1 MENISDNKL
10 NIDISDYWIILK
22 KRLVFILLIFVAF
35 LCLAVVYTVRQSPVY
50 QASCKMKISSRQPMA
65 TIEGAQIS
73 WYGARGNELGSEI
86 KLMSNKDQIFREI
99 LDIFKNRVKHK
110 PLTTINEDKE
120 YYSPEDIKYIE
131 NLTFS
136 SAAEDYINSINDI
149 AAFKGLYKI
158 EPVTGSDIVEI
169 QALTPY
175 PDLCVALSN
184 VMGIVYRADFWKTK
198 TLDAKET
205 MKFIEGQ
212 LDHLKQELGKD
223 KLGLEESSKEKTNIG
238 SPEVYKEELTKL
250 RLELDRMKEKYKDKH
265 PKIVKQ
271 KNMIKA
277 IEDQLAQLPKTEIK
291 YSDKQAEW
299 ELKNELRKNLGEYY
313 QKAKIDYEAK
323 LVKTKDEIMIIS
335 KARHAGKLKPNEVMN
350 ISAGAMLGA
359 IVACLL
365 ALVLEG
371 LDTSI
376 GKIEDVERITRLPV
390 IAHIP
395 VIGRKTKNSSFFRPA
410 IAIWRCFVK
419 IIFFFF
425 PFLEKEDDSEMEKN
439 LIVNLDKLSLEAE
452 AYRTLRTNIHFAMGI
467 SKKEG
472 NVIQITSSSP
482 REGKSI
488 TSTNLAIEIA
498 RMGRPVLLI
507 EADMRRPKISD
518 LFKIE
523 RKPGL
528 SDLIIETATKESA
541 IRTFTDILM
550 GNSKWDKFIE
560 IQGLDNLNILPSGTI
575 PPNPTELL
583 LSNEFK
589 KLIDDFRKSYDFIIV
604 DTPPI
609 LPVSDPAIISTVVN
623 GVVLVYQSDKTSRHL
638 LSRAIQILQKSH
650 ANLLGIV
657 INQLSFDV
665 IMKAHKTQYD
675 YSTYATEEEKK

>member
-1 MENISDNKL
+1 MENASDNKL

-22 KRLVFILLIFVAF
+22 KRFVFILLIFIAF
-35 LCLAVVYTVRQSPVY
+35 LCLAVVYTVKQSPVY
-50 QASCKMKISSRQPMA
+50 RADCKMRIASRQPMA

-73 WYGARGNELGSEI
+73 WYGARGNELSSEI
-86 KLMSNKDQIFREI
+86 KLMSNKDQIFKEI
-99 LDIFKNRVKHK
+99 LEILKDKIKNK
-110 PLTTINEDKE
+110 PLTIITDDKE
-120 YYSPEDIKYIE
+120 YYSLEDVKYLE
-131 NLTFS
+131 YLKFS
-136 SAAEDYINSINDI
+136 VPAEDYINSINDI
-149 AAFKGLYKI
+149 AAFKTLYKI
-158 EPVTGSDIVEI
+158 EPIPNSDIVEI

-175 PDLCVALSN
+175 PDLCVAMAN
-184 VMGIVYRADFWKTK
+184 VIAIVYRADFWKTK

-205 MKFIEGQ
+205 MKFIESQ
-212 LDHLKQELGKD
+212 LEHLKQELSAD
-223 KLGLEESSKEKTNIG
+223 KAGLEESSKEKTNLG
-238 SPEVYKEELTKL
+238 SPKIYMEELSKL
-250 RLELDRMKEKYKDKH
+250 RLELDRMSEKYKDKH
-265 PKIVKQ
+265 PKIIKQ
-271 KNMIKA
+271 RNMIKS
-277 IEDQLAQLPKTEIK
+277 IEDQLAKLPKTEIK

-335 KARHAGKLKPNEVMN
+335 KAHHAGKLKPNEVMN

-359 IVACLL
+359 IIACLL
-365 ALVLEG
+365 ALVVEG

-395 VIGRKTKNSSFFRPA
+395 VIGRKVKINAFFRPA
-410 IAIWRCFVK
+410 VGIWRGFVK
-419 IIFFFF
+419 LTLFLF
-425 PFLEKEDDSEMEKN
+425 PFLEKENDSEMENN

-498 RMGRPVLLI
+498 RMGRPVLLV
-507 EADMRRPKISD
+507 EADMRRPQTTE

-528 SDLIIETATKESA
+528 SDLIIETASKESA

-560 IQGLDNLNILPSGTI
+560 IQGLDNLNILPCGTI

-589 KLIDDFRKSYDFIIV
+589 KLIDDFRKNYDFIII

-609 LPVSDPAIISTVVN
+609 LPVSDPAIISTVAD

-675 YSTYATEEEKK
+675 YSSYASEEKKK